1 MSLTLTL
8 LLSPSTSF
16 MSACLII
23 PRLSSSLRLDDTCS
37 ILRYSWLAL
46 FFSPPPL
53 FLHSC
58 LIQPLFLSSFFKLWY
73 YLSAISP
80 FWSASLPLIPFSSHS
95 LYTSYVFALAFSS
108 SPVDDLDWCLLSPF
122 FVFAFGFFSSL
133 SPFSLFLS
141 HHFFSLT
148 FKTFSLTFFFW
159 FLPPLLLFFHL
170 VLFALPLPAFL
181 GLFSDFFS
189 FSVSHLSFSP
199 LLPPKLQEETDIVSD
214 FGIFAWLFGWLEI
227 DLSDGI
233 AFLSFEVI
241 FLFMGLW
248 S

>member
-8 LLSPSTSF
+8 LLSLSTSF

-37 ILRYSWLAL
+37 ILHYSWLAL
-46 FFSPPPL
+46 FFFPPPL

-95 LYTSYVFALAFSS
+95 LYTSYVFALALSS

-122 FVFAFGFFSSL
+122 
-133 SPFSLFLS
+133 LFL
-141 HHFFSLT
+141 
-148 FKTFSLTFFFW
+148 
-159 FLPPLLLFFHL
+159 P
-170 VLFALPLPAFL
+170 
-181 GLFSDFFS
+181 
-189 FSVSHLSFSP
+189 SVSSHPCLPSHQFFRTIFSP
-199 LLPPKLQEETDIVSD
+199 LLLKH
-214 FGIFAWLFGWLEI
+214 
-227 DLSDGI
+227 
-233 AFLSFEVI
+233 FL
-241 FLFMGLW
+241 
-248 S
+248 